1 VILDDLADALR
12 AADPVPPGVV
22 AAAALAFGA
31 PAVDADALERLAEP
45 SGVRGRTSRLA
56 FGGPGVRVD
65 LEFSG
70 SLDVLGLVDPP
81 CAGTALVRWP
91 GGSREVTVAGG
102 WFSAD
107 GVPPGP
113 LHVVVRVARREAVS
127 TGWFVG

>member
-1 VILDDLADALR
+1 MILDDLADALH
-12 AADPVPPGVV
+12 AADPVPAGVV
-22 AAAALAFGA
+22 AAAALAFDA
-31 PAVDADALERLAEP
+31 RREDADALERLPEP
-45 SGVRGRTSRLA
+45 AGVRGCTSRLA

-70 SLDVLGLVDPP
+70 SLDVLGLVHPP

-91 GGSREVTVAGG
+91 GGSREVVVDGG
-102 WFSAD
+102 WFRAD

-113 LHVVVRVARREAVS
+113 LRVVVRAPGRGAVS